1 MLQFKKKIEIMEKK
15 HRMKKILKVVGKIG
29 KGIIKGVFD
38 VTLPNVQNTIKVID
52 PKLPDEKKKLD
63 IDFPRLLTAVTVWI
77 LLILIFFGKI
87 KASDVMDLI
96 TKLILVK

>member
-1 MLQFKKKIEIMEKK
+1 MEKK

-52 PKLPDEKKKLD
+52 PELPDEKKKLD
-63 IDFPRLLTAVTVWI
+63 IDFPRLITAVTIWI
-77 LLILIFFGKI
+77 LLILVFFGKI
-87 KASDVMDLI
+87 KASDVIDLI
-96 TKLILVK
+96 TKLLLMK

>member
-1 MLQFKKKIEIMEKK
+1 MEKK
-15 HRMKKILKVVGKIG
+15 HRMKKVLSVVGKIG

-52 PKLPDEKKKLD
+52 PQLPDEKKKLD
-63 IDFPRLLTAVTVWI
+63 IDFPRLITAVTIWI

-96 TKLILVK
+96 TKLLLVK

>member
-1 MLQFKKKIEIMEKK
+1 MEKK
-15 HRMKKILKVVGKIG
+15 HRMRKVLKVVGKIG

-38 VTLPNVQNTIKVID
+38 VTLPNVQNTVKMID
-52 PKLPDEKKKLD
+52 PELPNEKKKVD
-63 IDFPRLLTAVTVWI
+63 IDFPRLITAITVWI

-96 TKLILVK
+96 TKLILFK

>member
-1 MLQFKKKIEIMEKK
+1 MEKK
-15 HRMKKILKVVGKIG
+15 HRMRKVLKVVGKIG

-38 VTLPNVQNTIKVID
+38 GTLPTLQNTVKMID
-52 PKLPDEKKKLD
+52 PELPNEKKKVD
-63 IDFPRLLTAVTVWI
+63 IDFPRLITAITVWI

-96 TKLILVK
+96 TKLILFK

>member
-1 MLQFKKKIEIMEKK
+1 MEKK
-15 HRMKKILKVVGKIG
+15 HRMRKVLTVAAKIG
-29 KGIIKGVFD
+29 KGIVKGLFD

-52 PKLPDEKKKLD
+52 PELPNEKKKLD
-63 IDFPRLLTAVTVWI
+63 IDFPRLITAITVWI

-87 KASDVMDLI
+87 KASDVLDLI

>member
-1 MLQFKKKIEIMEKK
+1 MEKK
-15 HRMKKILKVVGKIG
+15 HRMRKVLKVVGKIG

-38 VTLPNVQNTIKVID
+38 VTLPNVQNTVKMID
-52 PKLPDEKKKLD
+52 PELPNEKKKVD
-63 IDFPRLLTAVTVWI
+63 IDFPRLITAVTVWI

-96 TKLILVK
+96 TKLILFK

>member
-1 MLQFKKKIEIMEKK
+1 MEKK

-52 PKLPDEKKKLD
+52 PELPDEKKKLD
-63 IDFPRLLTAVTVWI
+63 IDFPRLITAVTIWI

-87 KASDVMDLI
+87 KASDVIDLI
-96 TKLILVK
+96 TKLLLVK

>member
-1 MLQFKKKIEIMEKK
+1 MEKK
-15 HRMKKILKVVGKIG
+15 HRMRKVLKVVGKIG

-38 VTLPNVQNTIKVID
+38 VTLPNVQNTVKMID
-52 PKLPDEKKKLD
+52 PELPNEKKKVD
-63 IDFPRLLTAVTVWI
+63 IDFPRLITAITVWI

-96 TKLILVK
+96 TKQILFK

>member
-1 MLQFKKKIEIMEKK
+1 MEKK

-52 PKLPDEKKKLD
+52 PQLPDEKKKLE
-63 IDFPRLLTAVTVWI
+63 IDFPRLITAITIWI
-77 LLILIFFGKI
+77 LLILVFFGKI
-87 KASDVMDLI
+87 KASDVMDI
-96 TKLILVK
+96 IAKLLLMK

>member
-1 MLQFKKKIEIMEKK
+1 MEKK
-15 HRMKKILKVVGKIG
+15 HRMRKVLKVVGKIG

-38 VTLPNVQNTIKVID
+38 VTLPNVQNTVKMID
-52 PKLPDEKKKLD
+52 PELPNEKKKVE
-63 IDFPRLLTAVTVWI
+63 IDFPRLITAITVWI

-96 TKLILVK
+96 TKLILLK

>member
-1 MLQFKKKIEIMEKK
+1 MEKK

-29 KGIIKGVFD
+29 KGIIKGVID

>member
-1 MLQFKKKIEIMEKK
+1 MEKK

-52 PKLPDEKKKLD
+52 PQLPDEKKKLE
-63 IDFPRLLTAVTVWI
+63 IDFPRLITAITIWI
-77 LLILIFFGKI
+77 LLILVFFGKI
-87 KASDVMDLI
+87 KASDVMDVI
-96 TKLILVK
+96 TKLLLMK